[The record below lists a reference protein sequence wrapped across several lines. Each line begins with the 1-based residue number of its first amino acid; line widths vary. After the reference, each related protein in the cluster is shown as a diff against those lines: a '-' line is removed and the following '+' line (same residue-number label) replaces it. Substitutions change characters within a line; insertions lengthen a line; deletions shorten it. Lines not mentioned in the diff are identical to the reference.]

1 MEYVNLGNTGLKV
14 SRLCLG
20 CMTFGTSKW
29 REWVLEEDDA
39 RPIFKAALEAGINY
53 FDTADQYS
61 QGVSEE
67 VTGRALR
74 DMARRDEIV
83 VSTKVYTPMGDMP
96 TQRGLSRKHI
106 MEAVDA
112 SLARLGLDYVD
123 LYICH
128 RWDETTPIEETL
140 EALDDVVKAG
150 KALYIG
156 ASNFAAWQMA
166 KALFLAERDRLTR
179 FVTIQNLYNL
189 IDREEEREMIPL
201 CLDQGVAVTPWSP
214 LARGFLAGNRRRGGG
229 GESARAQGDTKA
241 NEMYY
246 GEVDFAIVEKVVE
259 VAAARGIKPIQVAL
273 AWLLQKPGVTSPVVG
288 VSKPGQLE
296 DLAGTFGV
304 ELTAQEIAAL
314 EAPYR
319 PKPFSGQD

>member
-29 REWVLEEDDA
+29 REWVLDEDDA

-229 GESARAQGDTKA
+229 GESARAQSDTKA

-296 DLAGTFGV
+296 DLAGAFGV

>member
-29 REWVLEEDDA
+29 RDWMLDEDDA

-96 TQRGLSRKHI
+96 TQRGLSRKHV

-128 RWDETTPIEETL
+128 RWDDTTPIEETL
-140 EALDDVVKAG
+140 EALDDVVRAG

-156 ASNFAAWQMA
+156 ASNFAAWQLA
-166 KALFLAERDRLTR
+166 KALFLADRNGLTR
-179 FVTIQNLYNL
+179 FVAIQNLYNL

-214 LARGFLAGNRRRGGG
+214 LARGFLAGNRHRGGG
-229 GESARAQGDTKA
+229 GETARAEDDTKA
-241 NEMYY
+241 NELYY
-246 GEVDFAIVEKVVE
+246 GEVDFAIVEKVVA
-259 VAAARGIKPIQVAL
+259 VATARGVKPIQVAL
-273 AWLLQKPGVTSPVVG
+273 AWLLRKPGVTSPVVG

-296 DLAGTFGV
+296 DLVGTLGV
-304 ELTAQEIAAL
+304 ELTDEEIAAL

-319 PKPFSGQD
+319 PRPASGRD